1 MSWIALVVCF
11 AVFSSFGWGGR
22 NRRRLSRQEE
32 SRLAALEAELAS
44 RDDSIVA
51 LENRVAELESR
62 LDFAERLLSTP
73 SDRVGSSTS

>member
-1 MSWIALVVCF
+1 MSWIALIVCF

-32 SRLAALEAELAS
+32 SRLAALESELAS

-51 LENRVAELESR
+51 L
-62 LDFAERLLSTP
+62 
-73 SDRVGSSTS
+73 

>member
-1 MSWIALVVCF
+1 MSWVALVVCF

-32 SRLAALEAELAS
+32 SRLAALESELAN

-62 LDFAERLLSTP
+62 LDFAERLLSAP
-73 SDRVGSSTS
+73 RDRETV